1 MPLLPQMKKATERK
15 ILLAIAEGDPHHFK
29 AVEIASTLGVSRA
42 WVSAEVKGFV
52 QAGLFAPT
60 AGKTLSLTE
69 RGEREMADLLEQ
81 YHKLSS
87 AIVSGFKLSPREAR
101 RLARSLLEGTY

>member
-29 AVEIASTLGVSRA
+29 AVEIASALGVSRA
-42 WVSAEVKGFV
+42 WVSAEVKDFI
-52 QAGLFAPT
+52 QAGLFVEI
-60 AGKTLSLTE
+60 AGKTLSLSE
-69 RGEREMADLLEQ
+69 KGEEEMADLVEE
-81 YHKLSS
+81 YRKLSS
-87 AIVSGFKLSPREAR
+87 AIVSEFRLSPREAR

>member
-1 MPLLPQMKKATERK
+1 MKRATQRK

-29 AVEIASTLGVSRA
+29 AVEIASVLGVSRA
-42 WVSAEVKGFV
+42 WVSAEVKSFIREGYFV
-52 QAGLFAPT
+52 EI

-69 RGEREMADLLEQ
+69 KGEKEMAELVEQ
-81 YHKLSS
+81 YRKLSS
-87 AIVSGFKLSPREAR
+87 AIVTEFRVTPREAR